1 LALEKKY
8 VAKYVIFLLA
18 PYTVIQNPT
27 FNSFA
32 IQNPNIGGILI
43 LGQFPGIQNPQPIW
57 NPEFKYW
64 NPESKE
70 WNPESNEC
78 MDYLTWADSTVP
90 SQWLIDTCDKF
101 NVIY

>member
-1 LALEKKY
+1 MLQN
-8 VAKYVIFLLA
+8 
-18 PYTVIQNPT
+18 IQNLT

-32 IQNPNIGGILI
+32 IQNPNIGILI

-57 NPEFKYW
+57 NPEFQ
-64 NPESKE
+64 NPKE

-78 MDYLTWADSTVP
+78 MDYLTWADYTVP